1 MKISGYGLREAIKQ
15 HELRRDTAAG
25 SFNGALMKW
34 PGETKDTPQEVVTA
48 FLEGEAAI
56 AQLQTAQMRYNLAVT
71 IEHEGQT
78 LTLAEGIKRLG
89 GLARAEKMWRSVAT
103 PKAER
108 YGSPMDA
115 RERSEGVVTTV
126 PTVSTSEAVRLA
138 QKAAKVAGALRA
150 QIATANAVLVE
161 LDLSPTLLA

>member
-1 MKISGYGLREAIKQ
+1 
-15 HELRRDTAAG
+15 
-25 SFNGALMKW
+25 
-34 PGETKDTPQEVVTA
+34 
-48 FLEGEAAI
+48 
-56 AQLQTAQMRYNLAVT
+56 
-71 IEHEGQT
+71 
-78 LTLAEGIKRLG
+78 
-89 GLARAEKMWRSVAT
+89 MWRSVAT

-161 LDLSPTLLA
+161 LDLSPALLA